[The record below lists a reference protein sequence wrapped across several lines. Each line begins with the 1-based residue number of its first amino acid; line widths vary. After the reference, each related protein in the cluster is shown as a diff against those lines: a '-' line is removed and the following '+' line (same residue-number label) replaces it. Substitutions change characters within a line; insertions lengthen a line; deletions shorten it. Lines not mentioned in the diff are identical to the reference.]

1 MDVRVALASRDR
13 LGEGPCWL
21 DAVGELLRVDITA
34 GLVHTWNPATAVQHT
49 TAFDGEVSA
58 ATPRAGGGLIVAV
71 GLTLVAVDP
80 DGARRTIADVEPDR
94 PQNRFNE
101 CRCDPLGRLWA
112 GTMSKVREA
121 GAAALYRLDPASALE
136 RPIAPTTL
144 SNGLG
149 WSPAGDRM
157 YFIDSTTQRIDV
169 FDFDPVGGGISG
181 RRPFAVVDPADGLPD
196 GLAVDAEGGVW
207 VCLFGG
213 AALRRYDPDGRLDAV
228 VPLPVTNPTCPCFG
242 GPDLTTLYITTARH
256 GLSDARLAQEPLAGA
271 VLAVAPGVRGLP
283 ATAFAG

>member
-21 DAVGELLRVDITA
+21 DPPGELLRVDIPA
-34 GLVHTWNPATAVQHT
+34 GLVHTWNPATGAQST
-49 TAFDGEVSA
+49 TAFDGDVSA
-58 ATPRAGGGLIVAV
+58 ATPRAGGGLIVAA
-71 GLTLVAVDP
+71 GHRLVLVDP
-80 DGARRTIADVEPDR
+80 DGIRRTAATVEEDR
-94 PQNRFNE
+94 PQNRFND

-112 GTMSKVREA
+112 GTMSKVREP
-121 GAAALYRLDPASALE
+121 GAAALYRLDPAGGLE
-136 RPIAPTTL
+136 RVVAPTTL

-157 YFIDSTTQRIDV
+157 YFVDSVTHRVDV
-169 FDFDPVGGGISG
+169 FDFDPVGGGLSG
-181 RRPFAVVDPADGLPD
+181 RRPFAAVDPADGLPD

-213 AALRRYDPDGRLDAV
+213 AALHRYDAAGALDAV
-228 VPLPVTNPTCPCFG
+228 VRLPVTNPTCPCFG
-242 GPDLTTLYITTARH
+242 GPGLTTLYITTARH
-256 GLSDARLAQEPLAGA
+256 RLPDGRLAQEPLAGA
-271 VLAVAPGVRGLP
+271 VLAVAPGVSGLA